1 MDGSG
6 SADGPGPGGGSAA
19 PPGGRWADS
28 RARDLC
34 RRWFG
39 RLPCR
44 LAALGAGGHS
54 GQPVWSVEPVDEAGG
69 ADGRAA
75 RRCVLKA
82 FGAECPPERAAWIH
96 AFVTALHAAGIDA
109 VPAPL
114 AAPGGATLVA
124 DDTGTLWEM
133 CPWRPGMSLEAPT
146 AAQAAAALELVARM
160 HVAAEGIARRLGPRP
175 PAGAIPA
182 WERRSGALARV
193 GAQGFRGDSPAP
205 ATWLARQLAERRRIA
220 CGRLEAGGGRGLVAR
235 LAAIRLPAG
244 AARAPIVP
252 VFRDLWH
259 AHVLF
264 EGERVSG
271 VIDPHAAGFDSPA
284 TDLARLLGSWRP
296 PAPVVGGEGL
306 GAAWAGALA
315 AYEEVR
321 VIPPAER
328 TLVELLDV
336 GGVIGGLDH
345 WFGWVLEEGRSFAD
359 APGAVARVDFLLEKL
374 DSTLQ
379 RADALLRISD

>member
-6 SADGPGPGGGSAA
+6 SADGPGPGGGSAV
-19 PPGGRWADS
+19 PSGDPLADS
-28 RARDLC
+28 RARGLC

-39 RLPCR
+39 RPPRR
-44 LAALGAGGHS
+44 LEPLGAGGHS
-54 GQPVWSVEPVDEAGG
+54 GQPVWSVEPDDEAGG

-75 RRCVLKA
+75 RRFVLKA
-82 FGAECPPERAAWIH
+82 FAADCPPARAAWIH

-114 AAPGGATLVA
+114 AAPGGSTLVA
-124 DDTGTLWEM
+124 DDTGRLWEM
-133 CPWRPGMSLEAPT
+133 CPWRPGMPLEAPT
-146 AAQAAAALELVARM
+146 AAQAAAALALVARM
-160 HVAAEGIARRLGPRP
+160 HVAAEGIAFRLGARP
-175 PAGAIPA
+175 PGRSIPA
-182 WERRSGALARV
+182 WERRAAALARV
-193 GAQGFRGDSPAP
+193 GAQGFRGVSRAP
-205 ATWLARQLAERRRIA
+205 ATWLARQLSERREIA
-220 CGRLEAGGGRGLVAR
+220 CGLLEAGGGRGLVAR

-271 VIDPHAAGFDSPA
+271 IIDPHAAGFDAPA
-284 TDLARLLGSWRP
+284 ADLARLLGSWRP
-296 PAPVVGGEGL
+296 PAPAVGGEGL
-306 GAAWAGALA
+306 VAAWAGVLA

-321 VIPPAER
+321 VLPPPER

-345 WFGWVLEEGRSFAD
+345 WFGWVLEEGRCFAD
-359 APGAVARVDFLLEKL
+359 PPGAVARVEFLLEKL
-374 DSTLQ
+374 DSTLR

>member
-19 PPGGRWADS
+19 PPGGPSADS
-28 RARDLC
+28 RARGLC

-44 LAALGAGGHS
+44 LEALGAGGHS
-54 GQPVWSVEPVDEAGG
+54 GQPVWLVEPDDEAGG

-75 RRCVLKA
+75 RRFVLKA
-82 FGAECPPERAAWIH
+82 FAAECPRHRAAWIH
-96 AFVTALHAAGIDA
+96 AFVTALHAAGIDP

-124 DDTGTLWEM
+124 DDTGRLWEM
-133 CPWRPGMSLEAPT
+133 CPWRPGAPLEAPT
-146 AAQAAAALELVARM
+146 AGQAAAALTLVARM
-160 HVAAEGIARRLGPRP
+160 HVAAAALGDRLGGRP
-175 PAGAIPA
+175 PAGSIPA
-182 WERRSGALARV
+182 WERRAAALSRV
-193 GAQGFRGDSPAP
+193 AAHGFRGGG
-205 ATWLARQLAERRRIA
+205 ATSSWLAARVAERRREA
-220 CGRLEAGGGRGLVAR
+220 CGLLEAHGGRAVCAR

-244 AARAPIVP
+244 AARAPILP

-264 EGERVSG
+264 DGERVSG

-284 TDLARLLGSWRP
+284 ADLARLLGSWRP

-321 VIPPAER
+321 VIPPLER

-345 WFGWVLEEGRSFAD
+345 WFGWVLEEGRCFAD
-359 APGAVARVDFLLEKL
+359 PPGAVARVDFLLEKL
-374 DSTLQ
+374 DSTLP